1 MDYPQ
6 HASDIE
12 KAAWALCTGI
22 DIALF
27 TFGCIGLVFWIAAFA
42 AEYRNN
48 RKP

>member
-6 HASDIE
+6 HASDME

-22 DIALF
+22 DITLF
-27 TFGCIGLVFWIAAFA
+27 TFGCIGLVLWGIAFA
-42 AEYRNN
+42 VEARNH